1 MREGGVSKSLLSF
14 IEYDLAITNAHIEY
28 NEVYPV
34 PVLKSDTNAIK
45 ERGYSINRRF
55 EKT

>member
-14 IEYDLAITNAHIEY
+14 IIYDLAITNAHIEY